1 MIERE
6 SAQNLILKLNAL
18 MKLSDDSINAILEIT
33 ELVKFTKGSLV
44 QDIGKSCKNLY
55 FIHEG
60 SLRIFYLKD
69 GNDIT
74 ESFEFEGS
82 FVARGESL
90 LTMKPSS
97 KGIEAIEDSQLMQI
111 NTPKLFALFATNL
124 EIERAFHKMIEQA
137 YIQQINRLESIQFH
151 TAEQRYAQL
160 CQENPKA
167 IQRIPLKFIAS
178 FLGITQVSLSRIRA
192 KKVEF

>member
-1 MIERE
+1 MVDRKTAE
-6 SAQNLILKLNAL
+6 NLILKLKAL
-18 MKLSDDSINAILEIT
+18 VQLSDDALTEILAIT
-33 ELVKFTKGSLV
+33 DFVTVKKGTLV

-55 FIHEG
+55 FIEQG

-69 GNDIT
+69 GDDIT

-97 KGIEAIEDSQLMQI
+97 KGIEAVEDSQLMQI
-111 NTPKLFALFATNL
+111 NTPKLFALFANHL
-124 EIERAFHKMIEQA
+124 DAERVFHRIIEQA
-137 YIQQINRLESIQFH
+137 YIQQINRLESLQFH
-151 TAEQRYAQL
+151 TAEQRYDQL
-160 CQENPKA
+160 QSENPQA

-192 KKVEF
+192 KK